1 MNIGHMTTRTRTSRR
16 TRDILTLV
24 LGRIWVKVS
33 WRPKEGKANPITE
46 ETTPKFSIR
55 CNYIDILKN
64 NS

>member
-46 ETTPKFSIR
+46 KTTPKFSIR